1 MNPKEIIER
10 LNELVEKQKGVADA
24 LKSLSNATDDV
35 DVVALITSL
44 SMNGYDLAIDIQD
57 SIDTYKEILEEE
69 MEELDDI
76 DEDDMEL
83 KIDDEE

>member
-57 SIDTYKEILEEE
+57 SIDTYKEILEDE

-83 KIDDEE
+83 EIDDEE